1 MSSNAPEQM
10 PGYKALPPF
19 LTGEAAD
26 QAREAEARHRTGDSE
41 AAVHLLE
48 EALAASV
55 SARSEYPG
63 WLCGRLAALYRTLG
77 RYDDEVLL
85 LERYRDSQTSEE
97 ARTRYD
103 ARLSKARTI
112 AERKR
117 PTQSGALDSVR
128 ASLGRPRS
136 RRGRAT
142 SAAPSQPASVGVQEL
157 AELREAFG
165 ADAERHPHLM
175 RAALNRLVT
184 NGRATH
190 APMELLVSA
199 LKVANRADANLSG
212 TSDARHDVEQ
222 GDGGGIA
229 GGERASRYG
238 AALVALLALY
248 FEESA
253 E

>member
-1 MSSNAPEQM
+1 M
-10 PGYKALPPF
+10 
-19 LTGEAAD
+19 TGEAAD
-26 QAREAEARHRTGDSE
+26 QAREAEARHRTGDSG

-136 RRGRAT
+136 RRSRAT
-142 SAAPSQPASVGVQEL
+142 SVAPSEPASVGTAEL
-157 AELREAFG
+157 ADLREALRS
-165 ADAERHPHLM
+165 DAEHHPRLM
-175 RAALNRLVT
+175 KAALGRLVVH
-184 NGRATH
+184 GRATN
-190 APMELLVSA
+190 APVELLVSA
-199 LKVANRADANLSG
+199 LKAANRVEASVSGAPNAVEHGDA
-212 TSDARHDVEQ
+212 
-222 GDGGGIA
+222 GGLA
-229 GGERASRYG
+229 AGERASRYG
-238 AALVALLALY
+238 SALVGLLALY

>member
-1 MSSNAPEQM
+1 M
-10 PGYKALPPF
+10 
-19 LTGEAAD
+19 TGEAAD
-26 QAREAEARHRTGDSE
+26 QVREAEARHRTGDSA

-48 EALAASV
+48 EALGASV
-55 SARSEYPG
+55 GARSEYPG

-97 ARTRYD
+97 SRTRYD

-128 ASLGRPRS
+128 ASLSRPRS
-136 RRGRAT
+136 RRSRAT
-142 SAAPSQPASVGVQEL
+142 SVAPSEPASVGVAGL
-157 AELREAFG
+157 ADLREALRSDG
-165 ADAERHPHLM
+165 EHHPRLM
-175 RAALNRLVT
+175 KAALGRLVVH
-184 NGRATH
+184 GRATN
-190 APMELLVSA
+190 APVELLVSA
-199 LKVANRADANLSG
+199 LKAANSVEASISGAPNAVEHGDAGAL
-212 TSDARHDVEQ
+212 A
-222 GDGGGIA
+222 A
-229 GGERASRYG
+229 GERASRYG
-238 AALVALLALY
+238 SALVGLLALY